1 MDEARAAELLA
12 TERARLERLLRA
24 EIAATAPDQGDEV
37 DDANWRI
44 AEETGRAVSR
54 SLRDRWSALQRAEER
69 LQRGTYG
76 LSVSSGRAIPDERL
90 EADPL
95 AELLVEE
102 AAVEAFRARHASDSR
117 SGLSSSTRRTLAALV
132 DRDDSGDEPARPA
145 GRGASRRQA
154 TVVEDE
160 EEADETPG
168 DVDESAEDLD
178 VEDLDDE
185 ELIDDEE
192 VAATAEFEDEDAEDG
207 DAEDEDAEA
216 EEGEEGAS
224 AETKEEPK
232 ADEEPRPRRRR
243 SGRR

>member
-1 MDEARAAELLA
+1 MDERRAAELLA

-76 LSVSSGRAIPDERL
+76 LSISSGKAIPDERL

-102 AAVEAFRARHASDSR
+102 AAVESFRARHASDSM
-117 SGLSSSTRRTLAALV
+117 SALSSSTRRTLAALV
-132 DRDDSGDEPARPA
+132 DRDESGDESSRTAAKSAP
-145 GRGASRRQA
+145 RRQPEA
-154 TVVEDE
+154 VDEDE
-160 EEADETPG
+160 AADESA
-168 DVDESAEDLD
+168 DEVDESADVLD
-178 VEDLDDE
+178 VEDVEDLEDE
-185 ELIDDEE
+185 ELIDDDD
-192 VAATAEFEDEDAEDG
+192 VAAASADFDDEDE
-207 DAEDEDAEA
+207 
-216 EEGEEGAS
+216 
-224 AETKEEPK
+224 EEPEEDDESEAVAESEK
-232 ADEEPRPRRRR
+232 DKDEAAADEERRPQRRR